1 MATINMSKM
10 NDELFLTSIMGKES
24 SPARSNPVLGR
35 PYKIVIA
42 DDDEEVHRVTK
53 MIFNGFLFEGH
64 PLELIDTYTA
74 AQTIEVFHKT
84 PDVAVLFLDVVMEKN
99 FSGLEVVRTLREQL
113 QNNSTRI
120 ILRTGQ
126 PGEAPEEEVIRDYDI
141 NDYRLKTELTANRL
155 KTTLYSALRNYRD
168 LQSLE
173 SHKAGLEKIIK
184 TTSRLFENNTLKDFL
199 SCMLEELSNFQ
210 HDNPDMLYIRGD
222 NPEISHGFVTVSE
235 RKSNLIIA
243 ATGKYE
249 SYIGKDICTIPELAP
264 LNHWICKNNGKK
276 TIHKLEEGFII
287 ESKGKSKLNN
297 FIFIEGNWE
306 TYDFEL
312 IHLFLS
318 NFAVAL
324 DNFILSNLLNSTQ
337 RDVVVALGET
347 IESHFQETGSH
358 IKRIS
363 EMMYQFAL
371 CNNTPLSECELVKI
385 ASSLH
390 DLGKIAI
397 ADNIIKKPG
406 LLTSEEYEIIKT
418 HPLQGYRI
426 LSKSD
431 VPVLKIGAEIALYHH
446 EKYDGSGY
454 PTQISGEE
462 IPLYARMMAIIDVF
476 DAMTHKRCYKDAMTL
491 DAALDYLKEN
501 KGKHFDPDLV
511 DLFLDNFEQII
522 STTKD
527 L

>member
-1 MATINMSKM
+1 MAKINMSKM
-10 NDELFLTSIMGKES
+10 DDNLFLNPQES
-24 SPARSNPVLGR
+24 SEDSLNRFDPTFKK

-42 DDDEEVHRVTK
+42 DDDEEVHRVTR
-53 MIFNGFLFEGH
+53 MIFHGFLFDDH

-74 AQTIEVFHKT
+74 AQTIEVFYRT
-84 PDVAVLFLDVVMEKN
+84 PDIAVLFLDVVMEKN

-141 NDYRLKTELTANRL
+141 NDYRLKTELTASRL

-168 LQSLE
+168 IQSLE
-173 SHKAGLEKIIK
+173 KHKSGLEKIIK

-210 HDNPDMLYIRGD
+210 HDNPDMLYIRGN
-222 NPEISHGFVTVSE
+222 NPEISHGFVSVSE
-235 RKSNLIIA
+235 RKSNVIIA

-249 SYIGKDICTIPELAP
+249 AYIGKDISMITELTS
-264 LNHWICKNNGKK
+264 LHQWLSNNNSKK

-287 ESKGKSKLNN
+287 ESKGKSRLNN
-297 FIFIEGNWE
+297 FIFIEGNWD
-306 TYDFEL
+306 TYDFDL

-318 NFAVAL
+318 SFAVAL

-371 CNNTPLSECELVKI
+371 CNDISIPECELIKI

-390 DLGKIAI
+390 DLGKISI
-397 ADNIIKKPG
+397 ADHIIKKPG
-406 LLTSEEYEIIKT
+406 RLTSEEFEIMKT

-431 VPVLKIGAEIALYHH
+431 IPVLKIGAEIALYHH
-446 EKYDGSGY
+446 EKFDGSGY
-454 PTQISGEE
+454 PSQKRGEE
-462 IPLYARMMAIIDVF
+462 IPLYARMMAIVDVF
-476 DAMTHKRCYKDAMTL
+476 DAMTHKRCYKDAMPM
-491 DAALDYLKEN
+491 DAAFDYLKEN
-501 KGKHFDPDLV
+501 KGTHFDPDLV
-511 DLFLDNFEQII
+511 DLFLDHFEQIT

-527 L
+527 M